1 MRKIDCLK
9 VWPHAVLLR
18 LGFCLFLLLSTCILP
33 RATQRRHQPRVAEHS
48 TAINSQNE
56 PTNTA
61 LLLRPPPNTAAGPPP
76 LPLPLPLHRLC
87 CRPAIGLHCL
97 NSAGDTDTTD
107 TAARLRPNKVST
119 IATVGN
125 IPFAFFLVDVSRP
138 AGPARAARAAALVVV
153 IAPRSAGGADGDV
166 AMAGG
171 PPKKIAPA
179 MLSAHHRR
187 RRPSGEET
195 GRRVDRDCVVR
206 LIHYLLSIVV

>member
-1 MRKIDCLK
+1 MQFSFF
-9 VWPHAVLLR
+9 
-18 LGFCLFLLLSTCILP
+18 GFLFLLLSILP
-33 RATQRRHQPRVAEHS
+33 RATTQRHGAGTQAPPRVAELS

-138 AGPARAARAAALVVV
+138 AGPARAARAAALSSLRRDQPVEQM
-153 IAPRSAGGADGDV
+153 
-166 AMAGG
+166 AMWRWRVGHL
-171 PPKKIAPA
+171 KK
-179 MLSAHHRR
+179 
-187 RRPSGEET
+187 
-195 GRRVDRDCVVR
+195 
-206 LIHYLLSIVV
+206 